1 MSTLN
6 LRWELADGAT
16 IVRRNLTYLR
26 HAPGMLAVI
35 VMAPVAMVV
44 MFGYVFG
51 SAIVVPGNANYRE
64 YLIPGLFGMVA
75 VNLIPMMVTMARDVD
90 QGFVD
95 RYRTL
100 PMGRAAVPFGMT
112 GSQIVLGALSLALMA
127 LCGLAV
133 GWRIHN
139 GWGRAL
145 AGFGLLLLFQY
156 AMSWV
161 GVYLGL
167 VVGREETA
175 SQLSALVF
183 PVSMVSNA
191 FVPTAGM
198 PAWLR
203 VVADWNPVSAVV
215 AACRDLFGNL
225 HAPVTAD
232 ASWPVA
238 HPIAATLAWSVGLL
252 LVFVPLAVRRYHR
265 TNR

>member
-1 MSTLN
+1 MSGLN

-112 GSQIVLGALSLALMA
+112 GSQIVLGVLSLALMA
-127 LCGLAV
+127 LCGGGGRLAHPRWTGARARRV
-133 GWRIHN
+133 RAAAALPVRDELGRRIPRT
-139 GWGRAL
+139 GGRARGDGESTVGAGLPREHGVQRIRVDRWNAGL
-145 AGFGLLLLFQY
+145 A
-156 AMSWV
+156 AR
-161 GVYLGL
+161 
-167 VVGREETA
+167 GR
-175 SQLSALVF
+175 
-183 PVSMVSNA
+183 
-191 FVPTAGM
+191 
-198 PAWLR
+198 
-203 VVADWNPVSAVV
+203 
-215 AACRDLFGNL
+215 
-225 HAPVTAD
+225 
-232 ASWPVA
+232 
-238 HPIAATLAWSVGLL
+238 
-252 LVFVPLAVRRYHR
+252 
-265 TNR
+265 

>member
-1 MSTLN
+1 MSALN
-6 LRWELADGAT
+6 LRWELVDGAT

-51 SAIVVPGNANYRE
+51 SAIVVPGGGNYRE

-75 VNLIPMMVTMARDVD
+75 VNLIPMMVTTARDVD

-112 GSQIVLGALSLALMA
+112 GSQIVLGALGLVLMA

-139 GWGRAL
+139 GPGRAL
-145 AGFGLLLLFQY
+145 AAFGLLLLFQY

-167 VVGREETA
+167 LMRSEEMA

-203 VVADWNPVSAVV
+203 VVADWNPVSAIVG
-215 AACRDLFGNL
+215 AARDLFGNGG
-225 HAPVTAD
+225 APVGSGAP
-232 ASWPVA
+232 WPVA
-238 HPIAATLAWSVGLL
+238 HPVAATLAWSAALL

-265 TNR
+265 TSR